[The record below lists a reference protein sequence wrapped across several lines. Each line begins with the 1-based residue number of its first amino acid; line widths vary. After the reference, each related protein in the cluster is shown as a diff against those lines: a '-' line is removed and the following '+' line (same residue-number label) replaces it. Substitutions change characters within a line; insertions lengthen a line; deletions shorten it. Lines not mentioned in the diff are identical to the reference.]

1 MLDGTLFIGVV
12 IGAVLI
18 GIAGVCF
25 APLFLRLNLAWA
37 YDNGARLFDVFEC
50 WFGAVCFEIPLF
62 VDDFCPMFGDPFID
76 FISFVLF
83 ISLLLLLDDAGTF
96 CP

>member
-1 MLDGTLFIGVV
+1 MSPEISDLFNVLSNDDDFCPMLDGTLFIGVV

-50 WFGAVCFEIPLF
+50 WFGAVCFYA
-62 VDDFCPMFGDPFID
+62 DGCC
-76 FISFVLF
+76 
-83 ISLLLLLDDAGTF
+83 SL
-96 CP
+96 